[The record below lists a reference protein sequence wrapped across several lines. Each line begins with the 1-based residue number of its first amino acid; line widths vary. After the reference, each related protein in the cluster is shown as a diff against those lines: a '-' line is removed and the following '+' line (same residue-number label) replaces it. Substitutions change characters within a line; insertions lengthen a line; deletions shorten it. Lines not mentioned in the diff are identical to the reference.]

1 MGIEA
6 EKIDEIISAH
16 SETVDGLKTE
26 IANWKTKAG
35 DYETLKQ
42 QFDALKASGDGDK
55 TYKEKYEAL
64 EKEYNDYKADQAAK
78 EAHVAKESAYRAML
92 KEIGVAEKRI
102 DAIVKVSKIDD
113 LKVNKDGSISDAD
126 GLKKNLTEE
135 WADFI
140 VSNGTKGAQTPT
152 PPKTGGNPGALSREE
167 IMKIKDSAERQKAI
181 AENIELFQ

>member
-6 EKIDEIISAH
+6 DKIDEIISAH

-35 DYETLKQ
+35 DYESLKS

-64 EKEYNDYKADQAAK
+64 EKEYNDYKAEQAEK
-78 EAHVAKESAYRAML
+78 EARVAKESAYRALL
-92 KEIGVAEKRI
+92 KDIGVAEKRI
-102 DAIVKVSKIDD
+102 DSIVKVSKIDD
-113 LKVNKDGSISDAD
+113 LKINKDGTLSDVEN
-126 GLKKNLTEE
+126 LKKNLAEE
-135 WADFI
+135 WADF
-140 VSNGTKGAQTPT
+140 VVTSGTHGANTSN
-152 PPKTGGNPGALSREE
+152 PPKSTGSPGALSREE
-167 IMKIKDSAERQKAI
+167 IMKIKDSSERQKAI